1 MATASRTKTEPQPQA
16 FLASKSLQRQLNKIG
31 ERCEIGAESILFRK
45 GERCEGVFLVIR
57 GKVLLTDGGEAIRR
71 MAGSGSVL
79 GLPAAMGKKR
89 YSLTA
94 ECKKPAV
101 LGFIARDQF
110 LAFVRN
116 SPDASL
122 EVIKMLADEVR
133 TLRAS
138 YL

>member
-1 MATASRTKTEPQPQA
+1 MATVSRTKPDAQPQP
-16 FLASKSLQRQLNKIG
+16 FLASRSLQRELSKIG
-31 ERCEIGAESILFRK
+31 ERCEIGEESILFRK

-57 GKVLLTDGGEAIRR
+57 GKVLLTDGNDTIQR
-71 MAGSGSVL
+71 MAGCGSVL
-79 GLPAAMGKKR
+79 GLPATMGKKR

-101 LGFIARDQF
+101 LGFVARDQF

-116 SPDASL
+116 NPDASL
-122 EVIKMLADEVR
+122 EVIRMLADEVR